1 MPVVIGTLFDG
12 KGFLGLAGHDFEP
25 TARNLLGAAV
35 ELARVL
41 LSPDAW
47 VRGGEICSAWMARG
61 TDQQAVCSHHTP
73 TMKHATGVPRAPAQA
88 RRGHGGLGPAPPT
101 SGASLVYGLLY
112 LQVDSLGVLNLSSQP
127 YPTNKHAGRDDLQ
140 HLQRRRGARRAR
152 PSRARQGLT
161 GLLPQHGR
169 ARAVGCGEVVL

>member
-47 VRGGEICSAWMARG
+47 VRGGEVRSA
-61 TDQQAVCSHHTP
+61 
-73 TMKHATGVPRAPAQA
+73 
-88 RRGHGGLGPAPPT
+88 
-101 SGASLVYGLLY
+101 
-112 LQVDSLGVLNLSSQP
+112 
-127 YPTNKHAGRDDLQ
+127 
-140 HLQRRRGARRAR
+140 
-152 PSRARQGLT
+152 
-161 GLLPQHGR
+161 
-169 ARAVGCGEVVL
+169 